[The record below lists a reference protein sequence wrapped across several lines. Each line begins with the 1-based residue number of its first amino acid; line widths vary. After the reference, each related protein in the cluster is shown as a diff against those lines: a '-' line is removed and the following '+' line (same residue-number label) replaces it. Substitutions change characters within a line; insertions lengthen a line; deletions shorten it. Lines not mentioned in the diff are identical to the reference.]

1 MCSQST
7 SPVSCRP
14 FDVEEKLVV
23 GDGDPFLDDSP
34 VRGRQAGK
42 LESRGRWIESGRVL
56 EDGEVCPVTH
66 CR

>member
-1 MCSQST
+1 MRNQST
-7 SPVSCRP
+7 SPVSRRP

-23 GDGDPFLDDSP
+23 GDGDPFFDDSS
-34 VRGRQAGK
+34 VRGGQAGK

-56 EDGEVCPVTH
+56 EDGEVGPVTH